1 MYIQFL
7 ASGLSLISIILDL
20 GMPEKCI
27 LLENKPAHRDNV
39 GSNSLTR
46 DNVLKGSLLVELTE
60 SEARRTQQFYSIPL
74 NYKKYSNDL
83 VKLYCEP
90 EYVRQLNDKQFTLL
104 LAVEY
109 PFDRYKALEI
119 LSWIEKLK
127 VGDGVFVTITA
138 NRQPVRGIVQYIG
151 SLPGEEGTMFGVEL
165 LVIIILLLC

>member
-1 MYIQFL
+1 M
-7 ASGLSLISIILDL
+7 ILDL

-27 LLENKPAHRDNV
+27 LLDNKPAHRDIT

-60 SEARRTQQFYSIPL
+60 GEARETHQFYTIPL

-90 EYVRQLNDKQFTLL
+90 EYVRQLTDKQFNLL
-104 LAVEY
+104 LAVKY
-109 PFDRYKALEI
+109 PFDRCKALEI
-119 LSWIEKLK
+119 LHWAENLK
-127 VGDGVFVTITA
+127 VGNGIFVTITA
-138 NRQPVRGIVQYIG
+138 NLQPVRGIIQYIG

-165 LVIIILLLC
+165 LVILLLC